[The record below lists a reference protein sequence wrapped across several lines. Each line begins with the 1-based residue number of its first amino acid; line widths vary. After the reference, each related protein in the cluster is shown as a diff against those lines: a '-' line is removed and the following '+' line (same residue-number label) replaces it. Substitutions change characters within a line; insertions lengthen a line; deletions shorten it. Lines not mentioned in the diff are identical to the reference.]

1 MRLYSLWEC
10 KSRFLFLICS
20 FGAHLMRSAVLRNS
34 SHWTIL
40 QLNQVSMVKDTVATI
55 EELG

>member
-1 MRLYSLWEC
+1 
-10 KSRFLFLICS
+10 
-20 FGAHLMRSAVLRNS
+20 MRSAVLRNS